1 MRGTR
6 RLAGL
11 IGVLALLG
19 AGLGACSVWRALHPG
34 KLYDHEPPELPD
46 ALASPALLVFS
57 KTAGYR
63 HEEAIPAGVAALR
76 EIAAAR
82 GWGFFASE
90 RGAVHNPEQLAR
102 FAAVVWL
109 NVSGDVIDHDQ
120 KQALRAWLEQ
130 GGGWIGIHGSGGD
143 ASYHWPWYVEH
154 LLGAQ
159 FIGHPMNP
167 QFQEATLVVEDHAHP
182 ASRHLGATWRRTDEW
197 YSFAE
202 SPRARG
208 ARVLIRL
215 DESSYAP
222 LMDFGITER
231 DLAMGADHPVVWSH
245 CVGQGRALYSALG
258 HQASA
263 YAEPEHRGLLEAAVA
278 WGMGLYPG
286 PCEHRLA
293 AP

>member
-1 MRGTR
+1 LRATR

-11 IGVLALLG
+11 IGVLALLA
-19 AGLGACSVWRALHPG
+19 AGVGACSAWRALHPG
-34 KLYDHEPPELPD
+34 KLYDHELPELPD
-46 ALASPALLVFS
+46 DLASPALLVFS

-109 NVSGDVIDHDQ
+109 NVSGDVIDSEQ

-167 QFQEATLVVEDHAHP
+167 QFQEARLVVEDHEHP
-182 ASRHLGATWRRTDEW
+182 ATRQLGATWLRTDEW

-222 LMDFGITER
+222 LMDFGLYER
-231 DLAMGADHPVVWSH
+231 GLAMGADHPVVWSH
-245 CVGQGRALYSALG
+245 CVGQGRVLYSALG

-263 YAEPEHRGLLEAAVA
+263 YAEPEHRGLLEAAIA

-286 PCEHRLA
+286 ACEHRLA